1 MSSQSLRFMIHI
13 KYTQPADDHFYRQ
26 AVLPALYLS
35 AMTTENA
42 KSIEE
47 KTMPARGDEYKN
59 ASDGL
64 PAIYNEDGRRM
75 KYVSA
80 SETESSHLLFPQ
92 DMNSYGRLYGGRL
105 LQWMDETAGLVA
117 KRHSE
122 SVVVTAAIDNLQ
134 FLHGAGVHDTIY
146 MHGYLTYVG
155 RTSMEVRV
163 DTYCEKKDGIRTLIN
178 RAFFVMVAVDEKG
191 RPHQVPDLIIADT
204 NEKLRWESAK
214 KRQELRKMRQMEG
227 F

>member
-1 MSSQSLRFMIHI
+1 M
-13 KYTQPADDHFYRQ
+13 TADNI
-26 AVLPALYLS
+26 
-35 AMTTENA
+35 E
-42 KSIEE
+42 SIED

-59 ASDGL
+59 ADVGL
-64 PAIYNEDGRRM
+64 EPIYDENGRRM
-75 KYVSA
+75 KYISA

-92 DMNSYGRLYGGRL
+92 DMNCYGRLFGGRL

-134 FLHGAGVHDTIY
+134 FLHGASEQDTIY

-163 DTYCEKKDGIRTLIN
+163 DTYCEARNGIRTMIN
-178 RAFFVMVAVDEKG
+178 RAFFVMVAVDADG
-191 RPHQVPDLIIADT
+191 NPQPVPGLIIDDI
-204 NEKLRWESAK
+204 NEKLRWETAK
-214 KRQELRKMRQMEG
+214 KRQQLRKMRQAEG
-227 F
+227 Y

>member
-1 MSSQSLRFMIHI
+1 M
-13 KYTQPADDHFYRQ
+13 TADN
-26 AVLPALYLS
+26 
-35 AMTTENA
+35 ME
-42 KSIEE
+42 SIEE

-59 ASDGL
+59 ASVGL
-64 PAIYNEDGRRM
+64 PEIYNEEGRRM

-92 DMNSYGRLYGGRL
+92 DMNGYGRLFGGRL

-122 SVVVTAAIDNLQ
+122 SVVVTAAIDNLK
-134 FLHGAGVHDTIY
+134 FLHGASVHDTIY

-163 DTYCEKKDGIRTLIN
+163 DTYCEKENGTRTLIN
-178 RAFFVMVAVDEKG
+178 RAFFVMVAVDSKG
-191 RPHQVPDLIIADT
+191 DPQAVPGLLINDP
-204 NEKLRWESAK
+204 NEKLRWETAK
-214 KRQELRKMRQMEG
+214 KRQELRKLRQMEG